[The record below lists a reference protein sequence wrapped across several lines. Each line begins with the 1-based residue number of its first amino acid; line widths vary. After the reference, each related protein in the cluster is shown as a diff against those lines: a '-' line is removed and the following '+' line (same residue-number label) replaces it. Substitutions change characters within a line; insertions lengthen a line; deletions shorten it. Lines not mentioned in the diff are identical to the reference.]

1 MTTKNPVCISVD
13 FYISYLSIKASIQS
27 WKHLSDDWSTLPEK
41 RAGREVEIAGY
52 LSTRRDVNQKL
63 SFTMLRSINQTLA
76 IQVVSTGNLEGEE
89 AEAHVRIRTLR
100 EWTPVVIRGR
110 LLERKQAKNDTFLD
124 MKLITDR
131 EISLTSITPL
141 NEVPGDI
148 IIKQD
153 TVFGPEQR
161 HLQLRTDSELRNNI
175 IIRQKAMQRARLE
188 LSSRMWKEI
197 ETPILFKS
205 TPEGAREFLVP
216 TRAKGLAYALPQ
228 SPQQYKQILMASG
241 ITKYYQ
247 FARCFRDEDL
257 RADRQ
262 PEFTQLDMEMSF
274 AAEEDIMAEVERLL
288 RTLWYKIL
296 KQKIPEKF
304 RRMTYQE
311 AMASYGSDKP
321 DLRYDSKIS
330 NITQFLPA
338 DLISKITPLETP
350 TIDAFK
356 ISISPDP
363 KVTRKFISDFLDS
376 PNGQPFLENTDGQPG
391 VFVGDLA
398 APMQGLGPLG
408 YQYVMEGPS
417 ELAVEHGDLLIV
429 QARPTAPFAGGST
442 TLGNLRLA
450 LHKAAIAQGLVDAP
464 DPNDFRFVWIHDFPL
479 FSPSVD
485 SEPGQG
491 GTAGLASTHHP
502 FTAPKSPADIDL
514 LLSAPEQA
522 VAAHYDIV
530 VNGVE
535 LGGGSR
541 RIHNAEV
548 QEFIFRDVLKMK
560 PERIED
566 FRHLLDVLRSGC
578 PPHCGIALGWDRL
591 MAIMCR
597 KESVRDVIA
606 FPKSGRGEDLL
617 VKSPNRPTVEQWD
630 TYGLQVK
637 Q

>member
-1 MTTKNPVCISVD
+1 
-13 FYISYLSIKASIQS
+13 
-27 WKHLSDDWSTLPEK
+27 
-41 RAGREVEIAGY
+41 
-52 LSTRRDVNQKL
+52 
-63 SFTMLRSINQTLA
+63 MLRSKNQTWA
-76 IQVVSTGNLEGEE
+76 IQVVSTGNVEGEE
-89 AEAHVRIRTLR
+89 AEAHVRLRTLR
-100 EWTPVVIRGR
+100 EWTPVVIRGK
-110 LLERKQAKNDTFLD
+110 LLERRQAKTDTFLG
-124 MKLITDR
+124 MKLVTDR

-141 NEVPGDI
+141 NEVPSDI

-161 HLQLRTDSELRNNI
+161 HLQLRTDFELRNNI
-175 IIRQKAMQRARLE
+175 IKRQKAMQRARLE
-188 LSSRMWKEI
+188 LADQGWKEI

-241 ITKYYQ
+241 FTRYYQ

-274 AAEEDIMAEVERLL
+274 AAEEDIMAEIERLL
-288 RTLWYKIL
+288 RALWYRIL
-296 KQKIPEKF
+296 KQKLPEKF
-304 RRMTYQE
+304 QRMTYQE

-321 DLRYDSKIS
+321 DLRYDSKIQ
-330 NITQFLPA
+330 NITQYLPA
-338 DLISKITPLETP
+338 DLISKITPLSNP

-356 ISISPDP
+356 VSVSSDP
-363 KVTRKFISDFLDS
+363 KTTRKFISDFLDS
-376 PNGQPFLENTDGQPG
+376 PDGRPFLENPDGQPG
-391 VFVGDLA
+391 VFVGDLT

-408 YQYVMEGPS
+408 YQYTMEGPTD
-417 ELAVEHGDLLIV
+417 LAVEHGDLLIL
-429 QARPTAPFAGGST
+429 QARPDAPFAGGST

-450 LHKAAIAQGLVDAP
+450 LHRAAIAHNLLPAP
-464 DPNDFRFVWIHDFPL
+464 AAHDYKFVWIHDFPL

-491 GTAGLASTHHP
+491 GTAGLSATHHP
-502 FTAPKSPADIDL
+502 FTAPKTPADIDL
-514 LLSAPEQA
+514 LLTDPSRAI
-522 VAAHYDIV
+522 AAHYDIV

-541 RIHNAEV
+541 RIHSAAV
-548 QEFIFRDVLKMK
+548 QEFIFRDVLKMR

-591 MAIMCR
+591 MAVMFGR
-597 KESVRDVIA
+597 ESVRDVIA

-617 VKSPNRPTVEQWD
+617 VKSPNRPTVEQWG
-630 TYGLQVK
+630 TYGLEVRK
-637 Q
+637 A